1 MGGQLYQKIAK
12 VSSAVTTLALGGCPI
27 RRGGWPLC
35 PTVIGG
41 VTSSATALVL
51 SFILTPGVARASDEF
66 GRVTLMV
73 GAPKMVGESIR
84 PLQAIFSGRVLET
97 GESDAAG
104 LMVEDVVFHIGPNS
118 RVTVLDEPGVKRLVI
133 EKGYVVLYTDS
144 ESKTTVI
151 AETPFGRM
159 TSAPGSASEGGSGW
173 YSVRHDPERANVG
186 PAVST
191 FAAMEGSTEVVGTA
205 PEAGPYTL
213 KSGQRWRIV
222 QGRIPG
228 PPEEGDGRS
237 DAEELR
243 DTLHRQAAETAHA
256 QISDVT
262 QLATE
267 ALVPSLQ
274 ALPADVITPADQ
286 GIFDVNAANQGR
298 LPSDTPTQA
307 PEPPPIEPEVE
318 TVVVYAFADPR
329 AIPAGTPETATAPFV
344 SYDGIVANPDWNRF
358 LTAVGSEPAFQPNYL
373 TEFANGGFSYIQLA
387 GPDAQLVDNGGEV
400 FLAAEQGTATGW
412 AIFTPTVAIADTGF
426 SPSSSLTDVVTE
438 GFRAIAFGEHLASG
452 GTIGGDGVDPS
463 TGFARVTDGEVQLNP
478 DAPPGFPQL
487 DLAFDTTGLTVGG
500 APVADQIAAL
510 GAGQNPQQLGQSGSE
525 LLFVSSGTTDA
536 RGQDG
541 ANGFN
546 FNGDPIEPTS
556 LDLPGDRTVV
566 TDNSGAPGVATPLAS
581 DGRNTVGIQ
590 FAGTGQTVA
599 VIHSTGLRSTSN
611 GTVAQSEH
619 FEIVRG
625 DRASIV
631 QWRADQ
637 RVTGADGEPLELE
650 DLNDRPD
657 LRNELFALIGREV
670 NSLTPPDT
678 FTVAG
683 PSVAEPDSFVR
694 RSLHRTPGR
703 LVRGRTV
710 FGRRDRALL
719 KGHSIVA
726 KRALTL
732 RSLRPAGGRLILGAS
747 TPSSRRHIGRVSARR

>member
-1 MGGQLYQKIAK
+1 MGGQLYERMPR
-12 VSSAVTTLALGGCPI
+12 VLSAVTTLALGRWPI
-27 RRGGWPLC
+27 HRAAL
-35 PTVIGG
+35 GG
-41 VTSSATALVL
+41 VSTAVTALAL
-51 SFILTPGVARASDEF
+51 SCILASGVVRASDEF
-66 GRVTLMV
+66 GRVTLMA

-118 RVTVLDEPGVKRLVI
+118 RVTVLDEPGVKRIVI
-133 EKGYVVLYTDS
+133 EKGYVVLYTDA

-151 AETPFGRM
+151 AETPFGRL
-159 TSAPGSASEGGSGW
+159 TSEPGSTPEGSSGW

-213 KSGQRWRIV
+213 RSGQRWRIV

-228 PPEEGDGRS
+228 PPEEGDERT

-256 QISDVT
+256 QIGDLT
-262 QLATE
+262 ELATE
-267 ALVPSLQ
+267 NIVPSLQ
-274 ALPADVITPADQ
+274 ALPENVITPEDQ
-286 GIFDVNAANQGR
+286 GIFDVNAANQDR
-298 LPSDTPTQA
+298 LPSDVPTQA
-307 PEPPPIEPEVE
+307 PELAPPIEPEVE
-318 TVVVYAFADPR
+318 TVMVFAFADPR

-358 LTAVGSEPAFQPNYL
+358 LTAVGAEPAFQPEYV

-412 AIFTPTVAIADTGF
+412 AIFTPTVAIGDAGF
-426 SPSSSLTDVVTE
+426 SPSSNLTDVVTE
-438 GFRAIAFGEHLASG
+438 GFRAIAFGEHLTSG

-487 DLAFDTTGLTVGG
+487 DLTFDTTGLTVGG
-500 APVADQIAAL
+500 EAVADQIAAL
-510 GAGQNPQQLGQSGSE
+510 GAGLDPQQLGQSGPE

-546 FNGDPIEPTS
+546 FDGDPIEPTS

-566 TDNSGAPGVATPLAS
+566 TDNSGAAGVATPLAS

-590 FAGTGQTVA
+590 FAGTGPTVA
-599 VIHSTGLRSTSN
+599 VIHNTGLRSTSN

-619 FEIVRG
+619 FEVVRG
-625 DRASIV
+625 DRSSIV

-637 RVTGADGEPLELE
+637 RVIGADGEPLELE

-683 PSVAEPDSFVR
+683 PSVAEPDSFLR

-703 LVRGRTV
+703 LVRGRTA
-710 FGRRDRALL
+710 FGRRDRSLF

-726 KRALTL
+726 KRALPL